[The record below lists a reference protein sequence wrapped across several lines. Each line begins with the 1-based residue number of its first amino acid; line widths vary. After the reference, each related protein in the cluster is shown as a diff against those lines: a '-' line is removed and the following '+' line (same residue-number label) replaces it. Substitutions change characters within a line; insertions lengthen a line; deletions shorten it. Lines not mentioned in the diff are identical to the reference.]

1 MDESRLHRIE
11 NKLDKLAEAVV
22 SLARMEE
29 RMVTLFNRM
38 ERYEGRQEGLEA
50 RIDEVETTFGFKTV
64 EWKTETGFWL
74 NGENVKLKGTCEHW
88 EGGPVGG
95 AWTKPMLRWKLV
107 SVWRSWWNRCVQRV
121 RSK

>member
-50 RIDEVETTFGFKTV
+50 RIDEVETANITNGATLRFAERVFWIVATAAIS
-64 EWKTETGFWL
+64 TGFWY
-74 NGENVKLKGTCEHW
+74 
-88 EGGPVGG
+88 
-95 AWTKPMLRWKLV
+95 LR
-107 SVWRSWWNRCVQRV
+107 
-121 RSK
+121 

>member
-50 RIDEVETTFGFKTV
+50 RIDEVETANIKNGATLRFAERVFWIVATAAIS
-64 EWKTETGFWL
+64 TGFWY
-74 NGENVKLKGTCEHW
+74 
-88 EGGPVGG
+88 
-95 AWTKPMLRWKLV
+95 LR
-107 SVWRSWWNRCVQRV
+107 
-121 RSK
+121 

>member
-38 ERYEGRQEGLEA
+38 GKYEEKQEGLEA
-50 RIDEVETTFGFKTV
+50 RIDEVENTNIKNGATLRFAERVFWIVATAAIS
-64 EWKTETGFWL
+64 TGFWY
-74 NGENVKLKGTCEHW
+74 LK
-88 EGGPVGG
+88 
-95 AWTKPMLRWKLV
+95 
-107 SVWRSWWNRCVQRV
+107 
-121 RSK
+121 

>member
-50 RIDEVETTFGFKTV
+50 RIDEVETTNIKNGATLRFAERVFWIAATAAIS
-64 EWKTETGFWL
+64 TGFWY
-74 NGENVKLKGTCEHW
+74 
-88 EGGPVGG
+88 
-95 AWTKPMLRWKLV
+95 LR
-107 SVWRSWWNRCVQRV
+107 
-121 RSK
+121 

>member
-50 RIDEVETTFGFKTV
+50 RIDEVENTNIKNGATLRFAERVFWIVATAAV
-64 EWKTETGFWL
+64 STGFWY
-74 NGENVKLKGTCEHW
+74 
-88 EGGPVGG
+88 
-95 AWTKPMLRWKLV
+95 LR
-107 SVWRSWWNRCVQRV
+107 
-121 RSK
+121 